1 MSPKIQE
8 ELLQAVKLKLSPGE
22 TIGFALSEVLSV
34 SQDAAYRRLRNETAL
49 TIDEVKKLCT
59 VYKISFDALI
69 NQTKGNALFTY
80 NPLNEYDFSLE
91 SYLEGIL
98 SAFNRLKALD
108 DPKII
113 LTCSKTQA
121 MPSFYAIEHCCFRPI

>member
-59 VYKISFDALI
+59 VYKISFDGLI
-69 NQTKGNALFTY
+69 NQKKGIALFTY

-98 SAFNRLKALD
+98 SAFNRLKTLD
-108 DPKII
+108 DPKILSLI
-113 LTCSKTQA
+113 H
-121 MPSFYAIEHCCFRPI
+121 I